1 MCDLQQLDDTTPE
14 AAGTSLPSGLIA
26 VGSSAALVDLAQ
38 RTATRR
44 HLAVH
49 LTKAEWRVLEVLL
62 PQRGKAMSKAELAA
76 RVAKTPGVSVN
87 ALEVHLSNLR
97 RKLGRDVVET
107 IRGRG
112 YRIRE

>member
-1 MCDLQQLDDTTPE
+1 MCDLQQSDDTTPE
-14 AAGTSLPSGLIA
+14 ASGTSLPSGMIA
-26 VGSSAALVDLAQ
+26 VGSGAALVDLAQ
-38 RTATRR
+38 RTASRR
-44 HLAVH
+44 HQAVH
-49 LTKAEWRVLEVLL
+49 LTQAEWRVLEVLL
-62 PQRGKAMSKAELAA
+62 PQRGKAMTKPELAA
-76 RVAKTPGVSVN
+76 RVAQTPGVSVN